1 MGKRRPINV
10 EVKPRHRDE
19 PVEKLIRRF
28 TKKVKNERVIEK
40 VLSRKRYEKPSV
52 KRRRDKLRKKSNHT

>member
-1 MGKRRPINV
+1 MGKKRPIHV

-28 TKKVKNERVIEK
+28 TKKLKTNE
-40 VLSRKRYEKPSV
+40 L
-52 KRRRDKLRKKSNHT
+52 LKKFYLKTL

>member
-1 MGKRRPINV
+1 MGNKKPIHV

-19 PVEKLIRRF
+19 PVEKMIRRF

-40 VLSRKRYEKPSV
+40 VLSKKRYEKPSI
-52 KRRRDKLRKKSNHT
+52 KGGAKN